1 MPYESMPDLAE
12 LRREAGEDFPFESL
26 SAFCNGDKLP
36 KDQPSRVAR
45 SAAFMVGLCEIMDSN
60 HDPEAAFRDTL
71 REMMHAA
78 VEFGVDWT
86 AEERAAWQDVRRERA
101 ALRLGFGG
109 AA

>member
-36 KDQPSRVAR
+36 KDIPCRVSR
-45 SAAFMVGLCEIMDSN
+45 SAAFMVGLCEIFDTQ
-60 HDPEAAFRDTL
+60 DPEAAFLDAL
-71 REMMHAA
+71 HELVHAA

-86 AEERAAWQDVRRERA
+86 AAERHTWADVRRERA
-101 ALRLGFGG
+101 ALGCPGPV
-109 AA
+109 